1 FKSSDTSSLQTDL
14 SINIKL
20 QQKISQ
26 DFNVENKIH
35 GCINSSVSEDIDI
48 YLSSLYDIS
57 IIADTILHDRYS
69 QISSK
74 EQTIINKIIE
84 EFIVKLEIEMSKH
97 LDNLQ
102 KEMETEKEIVF
113 ISSHDNIKDLSI
125 KTSNAKTEFIRLLE
139 CSTKTKRQ
147 EILDKISNISMDK
160 KHQPLGYE
168 QLRKVNLENYSTVG
182 IKQDGQGCDNI
193 LDRNKYIKDID
204 NTKSRQP
211 IKRTIYIG

>member
-1 FKSSDTSSLQTDL
+1 
-14 SINIKL
+14 
-20 QQKISQ
+20 
-26 DFNVENKIH
+26 
-35 GCINSSVSEDIDI
+35 
-48 YLSSLYDIS
+48 
-57 IIADTILHDRYS
+57 
-69 QISSK
+69 
-74 EQTIINKIIE
+74 IE

-125 KTSNAKTEFIRLLE
+125 KTSNAKTEFLRLLE
-139 CSTKTKRQ
+139 CSTKAKRQ

-160 KHQPLGYE
+160 KRQPLSYE

-204 NTKSRQP
+204 NTKSRQS
-211 IKRTIYIG
+211 IKRTIYIGSNLH